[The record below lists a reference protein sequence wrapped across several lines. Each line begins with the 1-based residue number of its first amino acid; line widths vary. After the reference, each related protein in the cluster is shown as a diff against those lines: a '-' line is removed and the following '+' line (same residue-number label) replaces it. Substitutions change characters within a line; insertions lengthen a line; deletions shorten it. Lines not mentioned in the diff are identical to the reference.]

1 MLASQ
6 ILPDFQQDL
15 LSRKLVPEKS
25 VTFYADWANRY
36 LMFSKR
42 LKNADA
48 AEALR
53 LFLEDLQPRE
63 NIADWQIQQAKVAIQ
78 LYSDHFHG
86 GKIVGID
93 DDDAKTPL
101 APFDKDL
108 VMVNMQKA
116 ICVKHHSLCRLARET
131 PERGLA
137 AAARCLASFPLLS
150 PLRGYKT
157 CCRRL
162 FSILSRRR
170 EGVDTRHAAAG
181 CLETTHRG

>member
-1 MLASQ
+1 M
-6 ILPDFQQDL
+6 
-15 LSRKLVPEKS
+15 PEKS
-25 VTFYADWANRY
+25 VTFYAYWANRY
-36 LMFSKR
+36 LTFSKR

-53 LFLEDLQPRE
+53 RFIEDLQSRE
-63 NIADWQIQQAKVAIQ
+63 NITDWQIQQAKEAIQ

-93 DDDAKTPL
+93 DDVKTPL

-116 ICVKHHSLCRLARET
+116 ICVKHHSLCRLARGT

-137 AAARCLASFPLLS
+137 AATQCLASSSLLF
-150 PLRGYKT
+150 PLRG
-157 CCRRL
+157 
-162 FSILSRRR
+162 
-170 EGVDTRHAAAG
+170 
-181 CLETTHRG
+181 